1 MAICL
6 RFGEI
11 TLSPDQVMNG
21 LVCYQLLDSLLAQ
34 LWLDAEV
41 LPQIALSEGEIFSA
55 LTGKDCS
62 QQPDD
67 FKSWLS
73 EQMQQRRISQS
84 VLDWRVIRPLRI
96 QKFKHFYFD
105 PQLESE
111 FLRRKAQ
118 FDRAEFSVIQT
129 SNFQLAQELF
139 FAIRDDGIEFSTVA
153 QSLLSHNSEHC
164 PWRVGPV
171 SLTDLPNLI
180 AEAFCSGGEGRVY
193 EPFQVGTQFWVVK
206 LERYYPAQITNVVRS
221 QLRDQLFHEW
231 LTAQVQTKLAQPGQL
246 QIGSID
252 STISKF

>member
-6 RFGEI
+6 RFGDI

-41 LPQIALSEGEIFSA
+41 LPQIALSEGEIFAA
-55 LTGKDCS
+55 LTGQDRS

-73 EQMQQRRISQS
+73 EQMQRRHISQS
-84 VLDWRVIRPLRI
+84 VLEWRVIRPLRI
-96 QKFKHFYFD
+96 QKLKHSYFD

-111 FLRRKAQ
+111 FLRRKAR
-118 FDRAEFSVIQT
+118 FDRVEFSVIQT
-129 SNFQLAQELF
+129 SNSQLAQELF
-139 FAIRDDGIEFSTVA
+139 FAIRDDGIEFSKIA
-153 QSLLSHNSEHC
+153 QSWLSHSSDPC

-171 SLTDLPNLI
+171 PLVEVPNLV
-180 AEAFCSGGEGRVY
+180 AEAFCSGSEGKVY
-193 EPFQVGTQFWVVK
+193 GPFQIGTQFWVVK
-206 LERYYPAQITNVVRS
+206 LERYYSAQLTNVVRS
-221 QLRDQLFHEW
+221 QLRDQLFQEW

-252 STISKF
+252 STISNF

>member
-11 TLSPDQVMNG
+11 TLSPDQVMNA

-41 LPQIALSEGEIFSA
+41 LPQIVLSEGEIFSA
-55 LTGKDCS
+55 LTGQDRS
-62 QQPDD
+62 QQPDN
-67 FKSWLS
+67 FKGWLS
-73 EQMQQRRISQS
+73 EQMQHRHISQS

-96 QKFKHFYFD
+96 QKFKQFYFD

-118 FDRAEFSVIQT
+118 FDRVEFSTIQT
-129 SNFQLAQELF
+129 SNLQLSQELF
-139 FAIRDDGIEFSTVA
+139 FAIRDDGIEFSTIA
-153 QSLLSHNSEHC
+153 QSLPFYNPEHC

-171 SLTDLPNLI
+171 ALTEVPNLI
-180 AEAFCSGGEGRVY
+180 AEAFSIGSEGKVY
-193 EPFQVGTQFWVVK
+193 EPIQIGTQFWVVK
-206 LERYYPAQITNVVRS
+206 LERYYPAQLTNVVRS
-221 QLRDQLFHEW
+221 QLRDRLFHEW

-252 STISKF
+252 STISNF